1 MYTQKGKDYVMNKS
15 QVIDAVAQKT
25 GLKKKEAE
33 NVVNAFLSTIE
44 DALANE
50 EKVQLVGFG
59 TFETKKRPART
70 GRNPRTGEAMTIA
83 ASKVVTFKASSALK
97 G

>member
-1 MYTQKGKDYVMNKS
+1 MNKT
-15 QVIDAVAQKT
+15 QLIDAIQKELGPDAT
-25 GLKKKEAE
+25 KE
-33 NVVNAFLSTIE
+33 
-44 DALANE
+44 
-50 EKVQLVGFG
+50 
-59 TFETKKRPART
+59 RPART